1 MAAIKNRRRGPD
13 TMVKMIT
20 AFSVLSWIIII
31 VAFSIFQMTNPTNL
45 SYSSVRNSL
54 LRFENGIIIAKVL
67 LFLNFVLCIWGIFIN
82 MARNKRKTDRF
93 RISLIAS
100 CIVSLAGFILMMV
113 AL

>member
-20 AFSVLSWIIII
+20 AFS
-31 VAFSIFQMTNPTNL
+31 AFSWFVILLAFIIFQLANPSNL

-54 LRFENGIIIAKVL
+54 LRFENGIIVAKVL
-67 LFLNFVLCIWGIFIN
+67 LFLNVLLCIWGMFIN

-93 RISLIAS
+93 RISLVVS
-100 CIVSLAGFILMMV
+100 CLISLAGFVFMMAV
-113 AL
+113 M